1 MIERS
6 GLTLDDFNEPGRCQE
21 KFTAAVCKPSWTN
34 QTIASHLLR
43 FCAFGN
49 WLAHQHYTHARHRPL
64 KKLKR
69 RPQQKEFPSDGEI
82 SGLLRILR
90 DKYERAG
97 RTPNRQRAYGKN
109 YLITAL
115 LVETGARIGE
125 ISRLE
130 LQDIIERRAGKET
143 HHAIFL
149 RGTKSD
155 AAERAVMIPKILYDE
170 LHRYCERWQL
180 RGRVFLSR
188 TGKEL
193 PERTYG
199 HWLTHFCEELE
210 LSCHVSP
217 HTFRYRFIV
226 KLIAQGKSA
235 LEVMSRVGHTDVQ
248 MTVYYFNQVR
258 RLMPWVEVNG
268 DIALLQS
275 RKRFWQG
282 RRREE

>member
-6 GLTLDDFNEPGRCQE
+6 GLTLDDFNQPGHCQE
-21 KFTAAVCKPSWTN
+21 KFAAATFEPTWTN

-43 FCAFGN
+43 FCSFGN
-49 WLAHQHYTHARHRPL
+49 WLAHQHYTNARHRPL
-64 KKLKR
+64 KKLRR
-69 RPQQKEFPSDGEI
+69 RPRQRDFPSDEEI
-82 SGLLRILR
+82 AGLLRVLR

-125 ISRLE
+125 IARLE
-130 LQDIIERRAGKET
+130 VDDIIERRAGTET
-143 HHAIFL
+143 HYALLL

-155 AAERAVMIPKILYDE
+155 AAERAVMLSKQLHDE
-170 LHRYCERWQL
+170 LRRYCECWHL

-199 HWLTHFCEELE
+199 HWLSHFCEELE

-258 RLMPWVEVNG
+258 RLMPWVQVNG
-268 DIALLQS
+268 DIALLES
-275 RKRFWQG
+275 RKKFWQG